1 MSYISFL
8 KAIAKI
14 NKWLKRDEYILRDNC
29 LRYATDEAEGVDY
42 LMERLGSG
50 RNAKKVYVVSREFM
64 YARIDGLRGVANG
77 KKAKEVLKKLIA
89 DMKDTT
95 LADEIKRVR
104 SANPAMRDT
113 VAELPA
119 WDSPESGMME
129 MVSGEAVNELWRD
142 TMVEAGTG
150 KYDLGYHRN
159 AFMGWLKR
167 NAKGHCVI
175 INRED
180 NEGNAV
186 FVANSDILA
195 NKIDLQG
202 RLHDAIRALPVTT
215 IEAEQ
220 DRDRHRRGLPKIVR
234 EAKESQVELSVVQ
247 RYDAPPVVNQV
258 VPHTSG
264 DSQLTAVMIQLFQ
277 QMAFSQ
283 QQNQQFQQQMVTQFQ
298 DSNKQITRLLEKG
311 QEERE
316 DLAQKIAEDREEL
329 KETRRLIAEVANR
342 LGNLDHVVAE
352 KAEKALEIAVDD
364 AFNDDDSVVA
374 TKVAKAV
381 VSLRAHGRL
390 SN

>member
-1 MSYISFL
+1 
-8 KAIAKI
+8 
-14 NKWLKRDEYILRDNC
+14 
-29 LRYATDEAEGVDY
+29 
-42 LMERLGSG
+42 MERLGSG

-186 FVANSDILA
+186 F
-195 NKIDLQG
+195 KIDLQG